1 MQSCCGHNSPKTCCK
16 IPRNP
21 IIGFSRDDP
30 IKAAETV
37 QAITVAPMTGAP
49 AFVCRL
55 IPVYSLKKN
64 CILEQTDKLLTLPRA
79 C

>member
-1 MQSCCGHNSPKTCCK
+1 MDIIH
-16 IPRNP
+16 PRPAVRYQGNP

-30 IKAAETV
+30 IKAEETV

-64 CILEQTDKLLTLPRA
+64 CISEQTDKLLTLPRA